1 MNRTFVSDT
10 AWRLNA
16 AAAELAPKLLPDGK
30 RAGHYWQAV
39 RLSPSITRTTRP
51 RISSGVQAARA
62 MRLDRIARGKYIVHT
77 LPIWPKR
84 RIMQTKIVKMG
95 NSRGIRI
102 PKAMLELTG
111 LEDEVDLRVDGT
123 RLIVEPMNDP
133 RAGWEEAA
141 MEQARDP
148 EAGKRLLPDFFEDED
163 LSDWKWDGD
172 WDDEDDTSTGSPT
185 RADAGTS

>member
-1 MNRTFVSDT
+1 
-10 AWRLNA
+10 
-16 AAAELAPKLLPDGK
+16 
-30 RAGHYWQAV
+30 
-39 RLSPSITRTTRP
+39 
-51 RISSGVQAARA
+51 
-62 MRLDRIARGKYIVHT
+62 
-77 LPIWPKR
+77 
-84 RIMQTKIVKMG
+84 MQTKIVKMG

-141 MEQARDP
+141 MEQACDP